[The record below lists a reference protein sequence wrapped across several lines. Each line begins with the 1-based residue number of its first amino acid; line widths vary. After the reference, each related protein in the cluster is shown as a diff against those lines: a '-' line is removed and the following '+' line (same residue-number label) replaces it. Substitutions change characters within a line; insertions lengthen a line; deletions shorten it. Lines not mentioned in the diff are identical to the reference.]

1 MSITFYY
8 DTSSFARLTVI
19 TPFKIKHVFT
29 ILTMRYNDMK
39 VKKRFTIST
48 KKEKVH
54 LFDTSVHYYLIND
67 DLVPFDVTIK
77 NSILTILE
85 EG

>member
-1 MSITFYY
+1 
-8 DTSSFARLTVI
+8 
-19 TPFKIKHVFT
+19 
-29 ILTMRYNDMK
+29 MK
-39 VKKRFTIST
+39 VKKRFTISK

-54 LFDTSVHYYLIND
+54 LFVTSVHYYLIND

>member
-1 MSITFYY
+1 
-8 DTSSFARLTVI
+8 
-19 TPFKIKHVFT
+19 
-29 ILTMRYNDMK
+29 MK